1 MRNRSQKIRLGV
13 FLVVSVTTLVLVI
26 AFFTAREFFK
36 KEDIFFISYEDVSV
50 SGLDVGS
57 PVKYMGINIGTI
69 KDIGIDP
76 GNVNRVIVELSLKP
90 ETPIKENARANI
102 ISLGITGLKAIEIS
116 GASNEARSLKPGSY
130 ILAGSSF
137 ADDITG
143 KAEIITQKAERVL
156 NNLIEFTQPQ
166 NLDKITAL
174 ADQARITLVNIDT
187 LLAENRED
195 IRQTIMPLKS
205 ISMQL
210 DESSR
215 LILEVLE
222 AIHQKAQSDTLDEI
236 FANVRDVSVKLKE
249 ADIVALVE
257 NIARLATQTEEML
270 NDVDSDLD
278 RSSQDF
284 SESLQLLKQTL
295 TNLNEASM
303 KINSD
308 PSVLFKG
315 NRAKNIPDH
324 NLKE

>member
-116 GASNEARSLKPGSY
+116 GASNEARSLKSGSY

-205 ISMQL
+205 ISMRL

>member
-116 GASNEARSLKPGSY
+116 GASNEARSLKSGSY